1 MAIGSVIHMNAPAG
15 TTRRELPRARTA
27 DADGQADSAQPEPID
42 PKVAEAAEMLAS
54 TERATAYA
62 TAAATLLAKA
72 ERAAR

>member
-1 MAIGSVIHMNAPAG
+1 MHMNAPAG
-15 TTRRELPRARTA
+15 TTRRELPGARTA
-27 DADGQADSAQPEPID
+27 DPTESAHAQPSD
-42 PKVAEAAEMLAS
+42 PALAETAESLAS

>member
-1 MAIGSVIHMNAPAG
+1 MSGAIGSVTYMNAPAG
-15 TTRRELPRARTA
+15 TTRHELPRARTA
-27 DADGQADSAQPEPID
+27 DADDSAKPEPID
-42 PKVAEAAEMLAS
+42 PKVAEAAELLAS

>member
-1 MAIGSVIHMNAPAG
+1 MNAPAG
-15 TTRRELPRARTA
+15 TTRRELPGARTA
-27 DADGQADSAQPEPID
+27 DPTESAKPEPTKPSD
-42 PKVAEAAEMLAS
+42 PALAETAEMLAS